1 MPDSEHRR
9 LALKPPGWKFDL
21 PGPNE
26 PPNQEP
32 RPGLIS
38 NPPNSQNNLF
48 MELPRSTLK
57 VRGLLFWGAIIFL
70 PLSLTAPAL
79 WIAHV
84 VWTGKFPD
92 IIFHLG
98 ILTIL
103 ITSIWGGI
111 YFWKMDMQAPL
122 DEPIRFNRARRK
134 IYVYRFR
141 SNGLKLFDR
150 NEWGVSVET
159 YDWDNLRAEFCSIYG
174 PMGTGGLI
182 ETINLAVEDPHTHEV
197 LQRFHFAHGGQQGQM
212 YWALAQLFMQQGPH
226 ALPTFERPPRDW
238 NNEVH
243 TFNLAR
249 RFAPKVQWPADIDLE
264 SRTVPSPP
272 EQLAALKETTS

>member
-1 MPDSEHRR
+1 MTNPITSQLDSK
-9 LALKPPGWKFDL
+9 APGWKYDL
-21 PGPNE
+21 SGPNQSPNEE
-26 PPNQEP
+26 PYSPVM
-32 RPGLIS
+32 S
-38 NPPNSQNNLF
+38 NPPNELNGIF
-48 MELPRSTLK
+48 MEMPRSTLK
-57 VRGLLFWGAIIFL
+57 TRGLIIFVIILFL
-70 PLSLTAPAL
+70 PLCFAAPTL

-84 VWTGKFPD
+84 IWLDRIPDFTAHLALLSIQTGSVWG
-92 IIFHLG
+92 L
-98 ILTIL
+98 
-103 ITSIWGGI
+103 I

-182 ETINLAVEDPHTHEV
+182 ETINLAVEHPDTHEV
-197 LQRFHFAHGGQQGQM
+197 LQRFHFAHGGQQGRM
-212 YWALAQLFMQQGPH
+212 YWALAQLFMQQGPQ
-226 ALPTFERPPRDW
+226 ALPTFDRPPRDW

-249 RFAPKVQWPADIDLE
+249 RFAPKVQWPVDIDLE
-264 SRTVPSPP
+264 SRTAPSPQ
-272 EQLAALKETTS
+272 EQSPAHKETHS